1 MELKQEWRT
10 ACFGSVRTIPGNK
23 RDSTAGRTLVKW
35 SRDVNDFKVTAA
47 MRHGTSNRRSRN
59 NRGGG
64 GGHRQGTPNRAQVFD
79 SNGPDVRIRGTAY
92 QIVEKYLALAKDASS
107 SGDLVMAESYLQHAE
122 HYQRVINE
130 WGYPPNQQ
138 PRVEQGQQSDSYDR
152 SMERPATPS
161 TIPGEGPQP
170 GNSVKDDLGLPT
182 SILGTKRDI
191 KADDLADA

>member
-1 MELKQEWRT
+1 
-10 ACFGSVRTIPGNK
+10 
-23 RDSTAGRTLVKW
+23 
-35 SRDVNDFKVTAA
+35 
-47 MRHGTSNRRSRN
+47 MRHGTSNRRPRN

-92 QIVEKYLALAKDASS
+92 QIVEKYMALAKDASS

-130 WGYPPNQQ
+130 WGYAPNQP

-152 SMERPATPS
+152 SMERPA
-161 TIPGEGPQP
+161 IPGEGPQP
-170 GNSVKDDLGLPT
+170 GNSAKDDLGLPT
-182 SILGTKRDI
+182 SILGSKRDI